1 MLKTFFAK
9 KISRSQEFFSVSLP
23 RSKIH
28 LQKKSRSCETERSL
42 ESVTRVP
49 ICFHDTRSLD
59 EIENCRL
66 RRRQQQ
72 PQKFEV
78 DQSVVDVVVVV
89 VVDVVAVVD
98 VVFLSLGKDEIVQ
111 NKASVK
117 NVFEVGESEIET
129 RVARF
134 DTFQRKFLFHF
145 LLLFLQGQTRQQQ
158 KTGLPESGAD
168 ACYLRGMILRD
179 AENATTCYFK
189 KGCFHVMFQSL
200 IQ

>member
-1 MLKTFFAK
+1 MLYRRPEAVVEPSTASSATAAKNVLELDLDLEGRSSAMLSLSPGYSFLLKTFFAK
-9 KISRSQEFFSVSLP
+9 KISRSQEFFSISLP

-28 LQKKSRSCETERSL
+28 IQKKSQSFETERSL

-78 DQSVVDVVVVV
+78 DQSVV
-89 VVDVVAVVD
+89 VVAVVD
-98 VVFLSLGKDEIVQ
+98 VVFLSLGKVEIVQ

-117 NVFEVGESEIET
+117 NIC
-129 RVARF
+129 
-134 DTFQRKFLFHF
+134 L
-145 LLLFLQGQTRQQQ
+145 
-158 KTGLPESGAD
+158 
-168 ACYLRGMILRD
+168 
-179 AENATTCYFK
+179 
-189 KGCFHVMFQSL
+189 
-200 IQ
+200 

>member
-1 MLKTFFAK
+1 M
-9 KISRSQEFFSVSLP
+9 
-23 RSKIH
+23 H
-28 LQKKSRSCETERSL
+28 LQKKSRSFETERSL

-78 DQSVVDVVVVV
+78 DQSVVVVV

-98 VVFLSLGKDEIVQ
+98 VVFLSLGKVEIVQ

-117 NVFEVGESEIET
+117 NIC
-129 RVARF
+129 
-134 DTFQRKFLFHF
+134 L
-145 LLLFLQGQTRQQQ
+145 
-158 KTGLPESGAD
+158 
-168 ACYLRGMILRD
+168 
-179 AENATTCYFK
+179 
-189 KGCFHVMFQSL
+189 
-200 IQ
+200 